1 MDAAWH
7 IVHIIVNLLVNAD
20 DLDVVFAALANPH
33 RRKIVDLLA
42 LQPASI
48 GHVAEHV
55 GLSLTAINRHITVL
69 EEAGL
74 IQRRKSGRVNFLA
87 IRRTGLRLI
96 QEWARQYDASW
107 GTDDETLDNYVA
119 MISRAESATQ
129 KKEPRS

>member
-1 MDAAWH
+1 M
-7 IVHIIVNLLVNAD
+7 
-20 DLDVVFAALANPH
+20 VFAALANPH

-42 LQPASI
+42 QQPASI
-48 GHVAEHV
+48 GQVAEHV

-87 IRRTGLRLI
+87 IRRAGLRLI

-119 MISRAESATQ
+119 TISRAESATQ

>member
-1 MDAAWH
+1 MLGVAH
-7 IVHIIVNLLVNAD
+7 SIVHIIVNLSATD
-20 DLDVVFAALANPH
+20 RLDVVFGALANSH
-33 RRKIVDLLA
+33 RRKVVDLLA

-48 GHVAEHV
+48 GQVAGQV

-74 IQRRKSGRVNFLA
+74 IQRRKHGRVNFLA
-87 IRRTGLRLI
+87 IRRGGLRLV

-119 MISRAESATQ
+119 AIGRAEPETQ
-129 KKEPRS
+129 KKEPTS

>member
-1 MDAAWH
+1 MGAARR
-7 IVHIIVNLLVNAD
+7 IVHTIVNLSIDAD
-20 DLDVVFAALANPH
+20 DLDVVFAALANRH

-48 GHVAEHV
+48 GQVAEQV

-87 IRRTGLRLI
+87 IRRSGLCLV

-119 MISRAESATQ
+119 TISRAESATQ
-129 KKEPRS
+129 KEPTS

>member
-1 MDAAWH
+1 MNFLP
-7 IVHIIVNLLVNAD
+7 IPD
-20 DLDVVFAALANPH
+20 DLDVVFTALANPH
-33 RRKIVDLLA
+33 RRKVVDLLA

-48 GHVAEHV
+48 GQVAEQV

-87 IRRTGLRLI
+87 IRRGGLRLV
-96 QEWARQYDASW
+96 QDWARRYDTSW

-119 MISRAESATQ
+119 AISRAGTGTQ
-129 KKEPRS
+129 KKEPTS

>member
-1 MDAAWH
+1 M
-7 IVHIIVNLLVNAD
+7 NLSIDAD
-20 DLDVVFAALANPH
+20 DLDVVFAALANRH

-48 GHVAEHV
+48 GQVAEQV

-87 IRRTGLRLI
+87 IRRSGLRLI

-119 MISRAESATQ
+119 TFSRAESATQ

>member
-1 MDAAWH
+1 M
-7 IVHIIVNLLVNAD
+7 NLLVDAD

-48 GHVAEHV
+48 GQVAEKV
-55 GLSLTAINRHITVL
+55 ELSLTAINRHITVL

-87 IRRTGLRLI
+87 IRRSGLRLV
-96 QEWARQYDASW
+96 QDWARQYDASW

-119 MISRAESATQ
+119 TISRAESAGQ

>member
-1 MDAAWH
+1 
-7 IVHIIVNLLVNAD
+7 VNLSINVD

-48 GHVAEHV
+48 GQVAEQV

-87 IRRTGLRLI
+87 IRRSGLRLV

-119 MISRAESATQ
+119 TISRAESATPQ
-129 KKEPRS
+129 KEPTS